1 MYHLWGGLVA
11 SPEAI
16 NAVMFHSRDTGS
28 AQSSTSCVLKY
39 RGMTNTPPPA
49 FALTRRTVLAG
60 AGALGVASALAACGD
75 GTNPGSSTQDLA
87 TSSPATVNTA
97 DVPVGGG
104 TIVADQRVVVTQ
116 PSQGEFK
123 AFSAVCTHQ
132 GCIVAKVENTK
143 ITCTCHNSMFSVA
156 DGSVLSG
163 PAPRALAAR
172 TVTVNGDTLTIS

>member
-1 MYHLWGGLVA
+1 MAERFLCTTCGAGWWT
-11 SPEAI
+11 
-16 NAVMFHSRDTGS
+16 HSRDTGS
-28 AQSSTSCVLKY
+28 TQQSASCVLKY
-39 RGMTNTPPPA
+39 RGMTKTPPA
-49 FALTRRTVLAG
+49 AIAVTRRTVLAG
-60 AGALGVASALAACGD
+60 TAAIGVASALAACGD
-75 GTNPGSSTQDLA
+75 DANPGSSPQDSAA
-87 TSSPATVNTA
+87 TSPATVNAA

-116 PSQGEFK
+116 PTQGEFK

-143 ITCTCHNSMFSVA
+143 ITCTCHNSMFSAA

-172 TVTVNGDTLTIS
+172 TVTVNGGTLTIS